1 MNDEIKAKI
10 NELFVECIKNSKSL
24 IVVPCDATSYGIGI
38 GGNTQDLFT
47 TITSLIKSV
56 KAGDKSDPSKA
67 LLYDIIMDAISI
79 SFTPDEIV
87 QEIDERVDKLI
98 P

>member
-1 MNDEIKAKI
+1 MNEEVKKKVT
-10 NELFVECIKNSKSL
+10 ELFAECIKSGKS
-24 IVVPCDATSYGIGI
+24 IIAVPCDATSYGIGI
-38 GGNTQDLFT
+38 GGSTQDLFT
-47 TITSLIKSV
+47 TMASLFKSV

-79 SFTPDEIV
+79 SFTPNEIV

>member
-1 MNDEIKAKI
+1 MNEEVKTKI
-10 NELFVECIKNSKSL
+10 NELFAECIKSGKS
-24 IVVPCDATSYGIGI
+24 IIAVPCDATSYGIGI
-38 GGNTQDLFT
+38 GGNTNDLFT
-47 TITSLIKSV
+47 TMASLIKSV

-79 SFTPDEIV
+79 SFTPNEIV
-87 QEIDERVDKLI
+87 AEIDERVNKLI